1 MTRTVPRSVHTFPT
15 PPSPLSSHSLPSP
28 TFSFVQTFLSFK
40 LSCFHTLAVILS
52 MSFSFS
58 FSFSGVCVCS
68 QRIQA
73 HDEQCILCCTPS
85 LAFCSLPLTRISSI
99 PTFQLSFPTSILS
112 ISQSTFAHCALSL
125 PHDHAFAA
133 TLFTDLTL
141 HSVRCADITV
151 GCCWSSLASA
161 DVELGSDGFRHAVL
175 DHLNTHQHVL
185 PTCIPSSIPR
195 S

>member
-28 TFSFVQTFLSFK
+28 TFSFVQTF
-40 LSCFHTLAVILS
+40 FHSNFPAFILS
-52 MSFSFS
+52 PSFFRSLPPSPSPFRM
-58 FSFSGVCVCS
+58 CVCS

-73 HDEQCILCCTPS
+73 HGEQCILCCTPS
-85 LAFCSLPLTRISSI
+85 LTFCSLPLTRISSI

-141 HSVRCADITV
+141 QSVRCADITV